1 MGSVSPIRQ
10 PHSVALS
17 VSQQLQRF
25 LRDNAATGALGYP
38 VPFLSTPESGD
49 VWMEHEK
56 LLVSCLRTGDDKGA
70 FLCLERLIGRFG
82 ATNERVMGLRGL
94 YQEALAE
101 DETALRQV
109 LREYDDVLAGDV
121 TNTVC
126 SRSPEAFL
134 IAELNQ

>member
-1 MGSVSPIRQ
+1 MSPVSPIRQ

-25 LRDNAATGALGYP
+25 LRDNAATGALRYP
-38 VPFLSTPESGD
+38 IPFFSTPETGD

-56 LLVSCLRTGDDKGA
+56 MLVSCLRTGDDKGA
-70 FLCLERLIGRFG
+70 FLCLERLIARFG
-82 ATNERVMGLRGL
+82 PTNERVMGLRGL

-101 DETALRQV
+101 DEAALRKV

-121 TNTVC
+121 ANTVC
-126 SRSPEAFL
+126 LRSPEA
-134 IAELNQ
+134 I

>member
-1 MGSVSPIRQ
+1 
-10 PHSVALS
+10 
-17 VSQQLQRF
+17 
-25 LRDNAATGALGYP
+25 
-38 VPFLSTPESGD
+38 
-49 VWMEHEK
+49 MEHEK

>member
-1 MGSVSPIRQ
+1 
-10 PHSVALS
+10 
-17 VSQQLQRF
+17 
-25 LRDNAATGALGYP
+25 
-38 VPFLSTPESGD
+38 
-49 VWMEHEK
+49 MEHEK

-101 DETALRQV
+101 DENALRKI
-109 LREYDDVLAGDV
+109 LREYDDVLAEDV

-126 SRSPEAFL
+126 SRLPETSL
-134 IAELNQ
+134 IAELTQ